1 MIGKNN
7 LHTCFFILSVLRP
20 EEIICR
26 QDQDLA
32 KWFPKSEVAIKRSS
46 IAKLIRHVA
55 KDQALAQ
62 SAEIP
67 KFPDLIVEEEN
78 DIREDLLLQ
87 FVVSEKEDMTEDI
100 SAIMKAELSNLSPSA
115 TRSGSR
121 LSPDSSVVS
130 SRLPTYSRVGRKRL
144 SSDLS
149 EGRSRLSSLDTSGE
163 IFSLVVHKNQV
174 RMTVPCPPIGRDR
187 VGGSRARGKKR
198 FRLATRQPQPAMSLF
213 SKAEYYRGKHS
224 SEMKFDMLEEENN
237 KARVFSH

>member
-1 MIGKNN
+1 MHI
-7 LHTCFFILSVLRP
+7 CFFILSVLRP
-20 EEIICR
+20 EEIICL

-67 KFPDLIVEEEN
+67 TFPDLIGEEEN

-100 SAIMKAELSNLSPSA
+100 SAIIKAELSNLSPSA
-115 TRSGSR
+115 TRSRSR
-121 LSPDSSVVS
+121 LSPDSSVVR
-130 SRLPTYSRVGRKRL
+130 SRLPTDSIVGRKRL
-144 SSDLS
+144 SSDTS

-187 VGGSRARGKKR
+187 VGGSRGKKR

-213 SKAEYYRGKHS
+213 SKAEYYRGKQS
-224 SEMKFDMLEEENN
+224 SEIKFDMLMEEEENN
-237 KARVFSH
+237 KARVFSQ